1 GPGHAG
7 PRGDR
12 HRPGHPARPG
22 AERDHAAAGL
32 AAVAA
37 HADDVCPAAVG
48 AAVGAAEPGAG
59 PGRDPAPPRP
69 AVPEAVP
76 ATADPVD
83 HAERPRVGSEPGPD
97 PHVEGLGFPGPAAV
111 RARLGAAAHL
121 GAPVPG
127 APVPGA
133 PVV

>member
-1 GPGHAG
+1 PGADRLRRADPAAPLDPGGEHPAHRLQPGAAVAAAGAAGDPAVGPGHAG

-76 ATADPVD
+76 ATADP
-83 HAERPRVGSEPGPD
+83 
-97 PHVEGLGFPGPAAV
+97 
-111 RARLGAAAHL
+111 
-121 GAPVPG
+121 
-127 APVPGA
+127 
-133 PVV
+133 